1 MAGSVNLDQLRAVV
15 RPMLDERSAA
25 DALAAYYALYHSPD
39 RTDLFVYPSEAATGL
54 VRPRGFLVRARTG
67 MDLFRPLV
75 TAHIHDDETASALYE
90 QGLIPG
96 RPAYLT
102 VPEDGARWAN
112 KYLEISDAELHRIYR
127 FMPEKYESEINVLV
141 VTSTGTDGLL
151 RCEIRAG
158 DRAGAVAGINWQ
170 SPRYAE
176 IYVYTEPAMRGRGW
190 GKSVVR
196 CLVSMIL
203 KSGRT
208 PLYVVSESNEYSI
221 RLAEA
226 VGFED
231 VGRREYVAQAVRVT
245 NG

>member
-1 MAGSVNLDQLRAVV
+1 MASSVSLDQLRAVV

-25 DALAAYYALYHSPD
+25 DALAAYYALYHSAD
-39 RTDLFVYPSEAATGL
+39 RTDLFVYPSEAATGV

-75 TAHIHDDETASALYE
+75 TAHIHDDETAHALYE
-90 QGLIPG
+90 QGLIAG

-112 KYLEISDAELHRIYR
+112 KYLQISDAELHRIYR
-127 FMPEKYESEINVLV
+127 YMPEKYVPEINVLV
-141 VTSTGTDGLL
+141 VTSTSADGLP

-158 DRAGAVAGINWQ
+158 DRAGAVAGVNWQ
-170 SPRYAE
+170 SPRYSE
-176 IYVYTEPAMRGRGW
+176 IYVYTEPAVRGRGW
-190 GKSVVR
+190 GKAVVR
-196 CLVSMIL
+196 CLVGLIL
-203 KSGRT
+203 KGGRT

-231 VGRREYVAQAVRVT
+231 VGRREFVAQAVRSA